1 MVTIGVDLHKRI
13 SQVAILTAQG
23 EVTQHRLDNDPRQ
36 VEQFFAQIPAPAQV
50 AIEASATWWWLVDLL
65 ERLGHRPV
73 LSHPKQTKT
82 IAAARLKNDRVDAE
96 RLALLLRGDLLPK
109 VWIPPASLREARELI
124 RHRITLVW
132 LRTRI
137 KNHLQSLVARRNLRP
152 TSTKHWMSAHGQ
164 QELAALPLA
173 PVPSAIRENCFAS
186 LQLFDQQI
194 RSLDEE
200 LTQRWKDDPQVER
213 LRTIPGVGPFIA
225 ICLVLELG
233 DIQRFPTAKHLASY
247 VGLTPRVRAS
257 ADRIRLGHI
266 SREGNRLIRWVLV
279 LAAAQAARRP
289 GPLRA
294 WYRSVKRRKGAKIAR
309 VALARRL
316 SEIVYQVWKTETDY
330 FTVLTRRAV
339 QGRARKG
346 DMVHQGPRI

>member
-1 MVTIGVDLHKRI
+1 MVTIGVDLHKRV
-13 SQVAILTAQG
+13 SQVAVLTSQG

-36 VEQFFAQIPAPAQV
+36 VEQFFAQFPSPAQV
-50 AIEASATWWWLVDLL
+50 AIEASATWWWLVDLDLL

-73 LSHPKQTKT
+73 LSHPKHTKA

-109 VWIPPASLREARELI
+109 VWIPSAPLREARELI

-164 QELAALPLA
+164 RELAALPLN
-173 PVPSAIRENCFAS
+173 PVPSAIREDCFA
-186 LQLFDQQI
+186 LLRLFDQQI

-200 LTQRWKDDPQVER
+200 LTHRWKDDPRVQR
-213 LRTIPGVGPFIA
+213 LKTIPGIGPFIA
-225 ICLVLELG
+225 ILLVLELG
-233 DIQRFPTAKHLASY
+233 DIHRFPTAKHVASY
-247 VGLTPRVRAS
+247 AGLTPRVRAS

-266 SREGNRLIRWVLV
+266 SREGNRLIRWALV
-279 LAAAQAARRP
+279 RRRASRPPARSLTRMVPGPAAAERYANCSCRTRP
-289 GPLRA
+289 
-294 WYRSVKRRKGAKIAR
+294 
-309 VALARRL
+309 
-316 SEIVYQVWKTETDY
+316 
-330 FTVLTRRAV
+330 AV
-339 QGRARKG
+339 G
-346 DMVHQGPRI
+346 